1 MRCIYC
7 TSLNPVVGCNSNS
20 HSTAG
25 SDGVYSFPHVA
36 IELPQASSSVNLHPS
51 HHKPHDPTKLS
62 SIAASATDLEAR
74 LPPADGGEQRQD
86 QDQTVQ
92 SPAWDSQPSAALS
105 KDSSL
110 ISSTT
115 DPQVEDPVPVRVL
128 PPAAP
133 RPLPNRPHI
142 NPQLEPRSAS
152 EQHHRVLDRSHGRAQ
167 KVRGKFTDSRRQEV
181 QEIRKR
187 GACIRCRMLRK
198 TVCNLS
204 HPIPMGLL

>member
-1 MRCIYC
+1 MRCINC
-7 TSLNPVVGCNSNS
+7 KPLNPVGCNSNP

-25 SDGVYSFPHVA
+25 SDGGYSFPHVA
-36 IELPQASSSVNLHPS
+36 LELPQASPSVNLHPS

-74 LPPADGGEQRQD
+74 LPPADGEQQKRD

-92 SPAWDSQPSAALS
+92 SLAWDSQQSALT

-110 ISSTT
+110 IPSST
-115 DPQVEDPVPVRVL
+115 DPHELVEDPVPVRVL
-128 PPAAP
+128 PPPAP

-142 NPQLEPRSAS
+142 NPQLEPNSS
-152 EQHHRVLDRSHGRAQ
+152 SGQHHRVLDKSHGRAQ

-198 TVCNLS
+198 TVC
-204 HPIPMGLL
+204 